1 MKAEPAAVARSP
13 SPEPAT
19 AVRRY
24 RRTWFSTYVAFVCL
38 PVLLAWLTDPIE
50 LPRPVVTDV
59 AVALGLVALALLL
72 IQFALVSRLRPVSRP
87 FGADV
92 LMQWHRGMGLVALVF
107 LLAHPLLLTGT
118 DWRMWN
124 PFAGPAAVQSG
135 AAALWV
141 TVVIVASSVARK
153 RLHLSYEAWQVMHLV
168 AACVITVTA
177 LWHVLAIG
185 VYSQVPLVRGTLI
198 AYAALLAAL
207 LLRYRVI
214 RPVEL
219 LARPWRIVSND
230 DIGGS
235 VRLLRVRPDGHPGFR
250 FEGGQFAWL
259 MTGSTP
265 LISAQHPLSI
275 ACSSVPGDAPGLE
288 FAIKALGDWSAGTV
302 PALRPGRRIWV
313 DGPYGGFTPD
323 PASSRPLVLIAGGI
337 GIVPARSILLT
348 MRDRGDT
355 RQVHLF
361 YAASDWSRVVFRNE
375 IADLERTLDVHV
387 SYVFE
392 NPDREWTGERGFIT
406 ADMLRRRL
414 PPALAECEFF
424 VCGPVPMID
433 ALERTLTTLGVP
445 TNRIHTERFQMV

>member
-1 MKAEPAAVARSP
+1 VSEGDAEEGDDEDTLERPDLMIPFEALPPIDQFQRLLERPNP
-13 SPEPAT
+13 SYT
-19 AVRRY
+19 GRQLLHKTQVR
-24 RRTWFSTYVAFVCL
+24 L
-38 PVLLAWLTDPIE
+38 D
-50 LPRPVVTDV
+50 
-59 AVALGLVALALLL
+59 
-72 IQFALVSRLRPVSRP
+72 FA
-87 FGADV
+87 
-92 LMQWHRGMGLVALVF
+92 
-107 LLAHPLLLTGT
+107 
-118 DWRMWN
+118 
-124 PFAGPAAVQSG
+124 G
-135 AAALWV
+135 AAAWYLEGA
-141 TVVIVASSVARK
+141 TSG
-153 RLHLSYEAWQVMHLV
+153 LP
-168 AACVITVTA
+168 TA
-177 LWHVLAIG
+177 LYGISPTRMWPSLAKSGELIG
-185 VYSQVPLVRGTLI
+185 WVMDANSPNPVAFDKREILWFTTGSEADDDVWGVSVVESVYSQVPLVRGTLI

-219 LARPWRIVSND
+219 LARPWRVVSND

-288 FAIKALGDWSAGTV
+288 FAIKALGDWSAGMV

-355 RQVHLF
+355 RQVHLL